1 MQKVYRRNSGYS
13 SCSDQEQED
22 FLSQPQLQYMSQIQQ
37 ANWQINENIV
47 QSLLSEQKA
56 ISLEEQVEEQTVVT
70 IDQEITDPDALQ
82 VELLNSVHLNVL
94 PRQKAMQIQEYSQL
108 LPVVL
113 QIQSLKS
120 QMKKQRANIDLM
132 CVVDVSGSMDGEKI
146 KLVQNSLRYIQ
157 KILKPTDRL
166 ALVSFGTQAGINLSW
181 TRNIAEN
188 KKIIKRAIKDIKI
201 RDSTNIA
208 SGVALGLRM
217 IRDRKYKNPVTSMFV
232 LSDGVDDD
240 RGADLRCQQALH
252 QYNIQD
258 TLTINTFGY
267 GSDHD
272 AKVMNNIANL
282 KGGQFVYIDN
292 IQRVSEHFILAMS
305 GMLSVKAKN
314 VVLTVKQMNNVFKLA
329 KIFGDDFLWNKS
341 SETEYQLTLNYLV
354 DEDKKEFALEIEIP
368 GFKQQELVLEN
379 ILQVDLQGVF
389 IGLNTAFKKTS
400 KLELEFSKTEVQYQP
415 IELVEVNYLR
425 AKAGDR
431 IGQAKGLAN
440 SKKYDQAIQLLNQ
453 VIDEIE
459 NSLFKENKQLVVV
472 LKDLNDIKQIC
483 KPQTYERDGEA
494 MMLYKQKNH
503 IQRQRS
509 INNSDEWCEDE
520 EEQMNQFKNGNLN
533 LSASYS
539 GGSCQ
544 SIGRVQNVQIK
555 NDSQSDGGYEQNIEP
570 NENEDEQEVKS
581 SPKILQR
588 RASRSVSSNDSRK
601 QKNSRGSSIG

>member
-13 SCSDQEQED
+13 SGSGSEQND
-22 FLSQPQLQYMSQIQQ
+22 FLSQPQQQQIFQTSQG
-37 ANWQINENIV
+37 NWQIEQEIV
-47 QSLLSEQKA
+47 KSLLSEQQGMQ
-56 ISLEEQVEEQTVVT
+56 LEEKVEEQTVIT

-94 PRQKAMQIQEYSQL
+94 PRQKAIQVQEYSQI

-120 QMKKQRANIDLM
+120 QLKKQRANIDLM
-132 CVVDVSGSMDGEKI
+132 CVVDVSGSMNGEKI

-166 ALVSFGTQAGINLSW
+166 ALVTFGTQAGINLQW

-188 KKIIKRAIKDIKI
+188 KKKIKKAIKDIKI

-217 IRDRKYKNPVTSMFV
+217 IRDRKFKNPVTSMFV

-282 KGGQFVYIDN
+282 KGGQFVYIDQ

-314 VVLTVKQMNNVFKLA
+314 VILTVKQLNNEFKLS
-329 KIFGDDFLWNKS
+329 KIFGDDFLWNKI
-341 SETEYQLTLNYLV
+341 SETEFQLTLNYLV

-379 ILQVDLQGVF
+379 IMQIDLQGVF
-389 IGLNTAFKKTS
+389 IGLNTAFKKS
-400 KLELEFSKTEVQYQP
+400 SNLELEFSKTEVQYQP
-415 IELVEVNYLR
+415 VELVEVNYLR

-431 IGQAKGLAN
+431 IGQAKELAN
-440 SKKYDQAIQLLNQ
+440 SKKYDQSIQLLNQ
-453 VIDEIE
+453 MIDEIE
-459 NSLFKENKQLVVV
+459 NSLFKDSKQLVVV
-472 LKDLNDIKQIC
+472 LKDLNDIKQVC

-494 MMLYKQKNH
+494 MMLHKQKNH

-509 INNSDEWCEDE
+509 INNSEEWCEDE

-533 LSASYS
+533 LSQSYS
-539 GGSCQ
+539 GGSCK
-544 SIGRVQNVQIK
+544 SIGNVK
-555 NDSQSDGGYEQNIEP
+555 NVVMKLDSQSDGSYSARNIDP
-570 NENEDEQEVKS
+570 NEDEDELEIKQ
-581 SPKILQR
+581 SPKILKIRGSR
-588 RASRSVSSNDSRK
+588 RASPVIRK
-601 QKNSRGSSIG
+601 QRDSRGSSVE